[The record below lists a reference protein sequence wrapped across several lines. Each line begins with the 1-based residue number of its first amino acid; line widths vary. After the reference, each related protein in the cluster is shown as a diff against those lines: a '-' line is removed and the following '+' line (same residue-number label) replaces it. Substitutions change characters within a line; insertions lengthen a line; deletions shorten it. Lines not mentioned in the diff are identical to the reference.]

1 MDRKRGIASVLPDA
15 VKQRLSRAF
24 LWAGYEVLNVER
36 KRDVDGLFT
45 FHTARFRED
54 PRFRAAYQ
62 RGIQASA
69 GVDPHTEWRVHIG
82 LWAAS
87 VAARATGDFVECGVN
102 AGFVSSAI
110 MRYLDWNTL
119 GRRFFLVD
127 TFQGP
132 VAAQYSTEEVGQG
145 RLEIARR
152 LQSDG
157 AYVTDLERIRRNY
170 SEWQGAEVVQGQV
183 PEVLPRVPSK
193 TVAFLHID
201 MNCAYPEAAALEY
214 FWPMMAER
222 GVILFDD
229 YCYEGYAAQSRAI
242 DRVAAP
248 LGVEIAALPTGQ
260 GLIVK

>member
-1 MDRKRGIASVLPDA
+1 MNRKRGIASVLPDA

-24 LWAGYEVLNVER
+24 LWAGYEVLNVAR

-54 PRFRAAYQ
+54 PRFQAAYR
-62 RGIQASA
+62 RGIQASD

-82 LWAAS
+82 LWDAS
-87 VAARATGDFVECGVN
+87 VAARAAGDFVECGVN

-127 TFQGP
+127 TFEGP
-132 VAAQYSTEEVGQG
+132 VPAQYSAEEIGAG
-145 RLEIARR
+145 RLETVLR
-152 LQSDG
+152 LQSEG
-157 AYVTDLERIRRNY
+157 CYVTDLERIRRNY
-170 SEWQGAEVVQGQV
+170 SEWQRVEIVQGQV
-183 PEVLPRVPSK
+183 PEVLSRVPAK

-214 FWPMMAER
+214 FWPRMADR

-229 YCYEGYAAQSRAI
+229 YCYEGYGEQTRAI

-248 LGVEIAALPTGQ
+248 LGAEIAALPTGQ